1 LRLHIADTMAD
12 PTLVPHH
19 GANAPG
25 RFAAVGYRTIDLA
38 DRLWRRFN
46 RMLDKAVVAW
56 DLRKSKR

>member
-1 LRLHIADTMAD
+1 MAD

-25 RFAAVGYRTIDLA
+25 RFAAVGYHAIDIA
-38 DRLWRRFN
+38 DRLWRRLN
-46 RMLDKAVVAW
+46 RVLEKAVVAW